1 MNCTDVF
8 NTLYKNEQKKGCP
21 DDLIKAQSWII
32 NVRKT
37 VNQKEEIDR
46 YNFML
51 AYISYNLLQKYEK
64 KSSYINVLRKNINDE
79 MLKSWEVYKKNFN

>member
-1 MNCTDVF
+1 MNCTNVF

-37 VNQKEEIDR
+37 VKQKEEIDR

-51 AYISYNLLQKYEK
+51 AYISYDLLQKYNRKE
-64 KSSYINVLRKNINDE
+64 SYINVLRKNITNE
-79 MLKSWEVYKKNFN
+79 MLKSWEIYKKNFN

>member
-1 MNCTDVF
+1 MNCTNVF

-51 AYISYNLLQKYEK
+51 AYISYDLLQKYNK
-64 KSSYINVLRKNINDE
+64 KESYINVLRKNITNE
-79 MLKSWEVYKKNFN
+79 MLKSWEIYKKNFN

>member
-1 MNCTDVF
+1 TNVF

-51 AYISYNLLQKYEK
+51 AYISYDLLQKYNK
-64 KSSYINVLRKNINDE
+64 KESYINVLRKNITNE
-79 MLKSWEVYKKNFN
+79 MLKSWEIYKKNFN